1 MLFGTDIDG
10 FRSDPAVQEEVF
22 GAASVLVRCPDVAAM
37 RALIESMEGQLT
49 ATLHLD
55 PQADLDAA
63 RTLSRL
69 IQR

>member
-1 MLFGTDIDG
+1 
-10 FRSDPAVQEEVF
+10 
-22 GAASVLVRCPDVAAM
+22 M